1 MGSRLRGERQGHVL
15 HGPGRASAKGF
26 ARTLVGTGIRTSD
39 AASFV
44 CGESFNVDG
53 GVLME

>member
-1 MGSRLRGERQGHVL
+1 MGRFGKPEEIANAVL
-15 HGPGRASAKGF
+15 F
-26 ARTLVGTGIRTSD
+26 LLSD

-44 CGESFNVDG
+44 HGESFNVDG